1 MEKKIEP
8 ESRLSESKPDSEG
21 SDTEAQKPIEGS
33 LVNVTSTEKVE

>member
-21 SDTEAQKPIEGS
+21 SDGETQKPLEGS
-33 LVNVTSTEKVE
+33 LVNV